1 MGGELLSGQRKA
13 NFGFP
18 SLAVHNITDQ
28 KTKVNNKFLDE
39 LKGGEVISPLPIL
52 GGFHD
57 LIKH

>member
-28 KTKVNNKFLDE
+28 KTKVNNNFLDE
-39 LKGGEVISPLPIL
+39 LKGWEVVSPLAT
-52 GGFHD
+52 
-57 LIKH
+57 

>member
-39 LKGGEVISPLPIL
+39 LKGG
-52 GGFHD
+52 GGNIA
-57 LIKH
+57 LTNLRRLS